1 MTCVE
6 ARGQILEADR
16 NDLAGATD
24 SELSL
29 HLRGCA
35 GCRTAADRILEAER
49 ELGRAL
55 AGAAPRRAADEA
67 VLTATR
73 RGVRRRW
80 VWRAAPLAAA
90 ALFAAVLLGRR
101 RAVEQA
107 RPSARRPLAPADIAV
122 EAPLGGSVGVFRTDN
137 PDVVII
143 WFFRGDLP

>member
-101 RAVEQA
+101 RAMEQA
-107 RPSARRPLAPADIAV
+107 WPSARRPLAPADIAV

>member
-1 MTCVE
+1 MTCAD
-6 ARGQILEADR
+6 ARERVLEADR
-16 NDLAGATD
+16 DDLAGATD
-24 SELSL
+24 SDLSL
-29 HLRGCA
+29 HLRSCA
-35 GCRTAADRILEAER
+35 GCRVAADRILEGER

-55 AGAAPRRAADEA
+55 AAAAPRRAADDA

-80 VWRAAPLAAA
+80 MWRSAPLLAA

-101 RAVEQA
+101 RAMEQA
-107 RPSARRPLAPADIAV
+107 WPPARRPLAPADIAV
-122 EAPLGGSVGVFRTDN
+122 EAPLGASAAVFRTDN

>member
-1 MTCVE
+1 MTCLE
-6 ARGQILEADR
+6 AKGRMLEADR

-29 HLRGCA
+29 PLRGCA

-80 VWRAAPLAAA
+80 VWRAAPLAAGA
-90 ALFAAVLLGRR
+90 VFPAGAVRPRPGNGKGRASAPGAL
-101 RAVEQA
+101 
-107 RPSARRPLAPADIAV
+107 RP
-122 EAPLGGSVGVFRTDN
+122 
-137 PDVVII
+137 
-143 WFFRGDLP
+143 

>member
-1 MTCVE
+1 MTCAD
-6 ARGQILEADR
+6 ARERMLEADR
-16 NDLAGATD
+16 TDLAGATD
-24 SELSL
+24 SDLSR

-35 GCRTAADRILEAER
+35 GCRAAADRILEVER

-55 AGAAPRRAADEA
+55 AAGAPRRAPNDA

-80 VWRAAPLAAA
+80 MWRSAPLAAA
-90 ALFAAVLLGRR
+90 ALLAAVLLGRHPT
-101 RAVEQA
+101 VE
-107 RPSARRPLAPADIAV
+107 RSWPSAQTPPATADIAV
-122 EAPLGGSVGVFRTDN
+122 EAPGGSVAVFRTDN

>member
-1 MTCVE
+1 MTCLE
-6 ARGQILEADR
+6 AQGRMLEADR
-16 NDLAGATD
+16 HDLAGATD

-73 RGVRRRW
+73 RGVRRPSG
-80 VWRAAPLAAA
+80 WRGPPLAAA
-90 ALFAAVLLGRR
+90 ARVAAGR
-101 RAVEQA
+101 
-107 RPSARRPLAPADIAV
+107 PWRRPAT
-122 EAPLGGSVGVFRTDN
+122 GHT
-137 PDVVII
+137 
-143 WFFRGDLP
+143 

>member
-1 MTCVE
+1 MRCAD
-6 ARGQILEADR
+6 ARERMLEADR

-24 SELSL
+24 SDLSR

-35 GCRTAADRILEAER
+35 GCRAAADRILEVER

-55 AGAAPRRAADEA
+55 AAAAPRRAANDA

-80 VWRAAPLAAA
+80 IWRSAPLAAA
-90 ALFAAVLLGRR
+90 ALLAAVLLGRHR
-101 RAVEQA
+101 PVERSWPSTQ
-107 RPSARRPLAPADIAV
+107 RPFAPADIAV
-122 EAPLGGSVGVFRTDN
+122 EAPLGGSAAVFRTDN

>member
-1 MTCVE
+1 MTCLE
-6 ARGQILEADR
+6 AQGRMLEADR
-16 NDLAGATD
+16 HDLAGATD

-35 GCRTAADRILEAER
+35 GCRPAADRILEAER

-73 RGVRRRW
+73 RDVRRRW

-107 RPSARRPLAPADIAV
+107 WPSARRPLAPADIAV

>member
-1 MTCVE
+1 MTCAD
-6 ARGQILEADR
+6 ARERMLEADR
-16 NDLAGATD
+16 NDLTDATD
-24 SELSL
+24 SDLSL
-29 HLRGCA
+29 HLRSCA
-35 GCRTAADRILEAER
+35 GCRVAADRILEGER

-55 AGAAPRRAADEA
+55 AAAAPRRAADDA

-80 VWRAAPLAAA
+80 MWRSAPLVAA

-101 RAVEQA
+101 RAMEQA
-107 RPSARRPLAPADIAV
+107 WPPARRPLAPADIAV
-122 EAPLGGSVGVFRTDN
+122 EAPLGASAAVFHTDN

>member
-1 MTCVE
+1 MTCLE
-6 ARGQILEADR
+6 AQGRMLEADR

-80 VWRAAPLAAA
+80 VWRAPPLPAA
-90 ALFAAVLLGRR
+90 ALFAPVLLRRGRGK
-101 RAVEQA
+101 EQA
-107 RPSARRPLAPADIAV
+107 RAH
-122 EAPLGGSVGVFRTDN
+122 
-137 PDVVII
+137 
-143 WFFRGDLP
+143 